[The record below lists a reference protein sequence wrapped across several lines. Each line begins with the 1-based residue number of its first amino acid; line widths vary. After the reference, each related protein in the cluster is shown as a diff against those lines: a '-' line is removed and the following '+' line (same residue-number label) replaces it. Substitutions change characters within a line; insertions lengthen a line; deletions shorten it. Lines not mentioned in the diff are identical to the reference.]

1 MLYYTNFGR
10 GIFMNLK
17 QAQYIK
23 TIAECGSITAAA
35 KKLFVSQPSLSQM
48 LRQIEQETGL
58 PIFDRSTSPLRL
70 TYAGEKYLH
79 AAERMLA
86 ANAELESQL
95 REIRQEHSGRL
106 RLGISVTR
114 AMQVMPLVLPIFAG
128 QYPNV
133 TLEMTESGS
142 ATLEQLLQAGEIDLA
157 LAALESTSTNMA
169 YELIEKETIGIL
181 AGRDSA
187 IARNFVSGTPVSLG
201 AARGDSFV
209 CLTKS
214 HSARIIQDKLFRR
227 GNFTPHVLLET
238 DSLEVGRR
246 VALEAGACMILSNI
260 YVDDYVRQKRGEF
273 FPLKDYENHRH
284 FYACYR
290 KDEFV
295 PRYTRDFIEITARV
309 LAKQRER
316 DLTFRI

>member
-1 MLYYTNFGR
+1 
-10 GIFMNLK
+10 MNLK
-17 QAQYIK
+17 QAEYIK
-23 TIAECGSITAAA
+23 TIAKCGSITAAA
-35 KKLFVSQPSLSQM
+35 KTLFVSQPSLSQM
-48 LRQIEQETGL
+48 LRQIEQEIGL
-58 PIFDRSTSPLRL
+58 PLFDRSTSPLRL

-114 AMQVMPLVLPIFAG
+114 AMQVMPLVLPFFIG

-157 LAALESTSTNMA
+157 LAALESTSTSLA
-169 YELIEKETIGIL
+169 YQLIEKETIGIL

-187 IARNFVSGTPVSLG
+187 IARRLVSGTPVALES
-201 AARGDSFV
+201 AKGDSFV
-209 CLTKS
+209 FLTKS
-214 HSARIIQDKLFRR
+214 HSARIIQEKLFRR
-227 GNFTPHVLLET
+227 SNFTPHVLLET

-246 VALEAGACMILSNI
+246 VVLETGSCMILSNV
-260 YVDDYVRQKRGEF
+260 YVDEYVRQKRGEF
-273 FPLKDYENHRH
+273 FPLKDYENYRH

-290 KDEFV
+290 SDEFV
-295 PRYTRDFIEITARV
+295 PRYTRDFIDITTRALAR
-309 LAKQRER
+309 QREQN
-316 DLTFRI
+316 LAFRI